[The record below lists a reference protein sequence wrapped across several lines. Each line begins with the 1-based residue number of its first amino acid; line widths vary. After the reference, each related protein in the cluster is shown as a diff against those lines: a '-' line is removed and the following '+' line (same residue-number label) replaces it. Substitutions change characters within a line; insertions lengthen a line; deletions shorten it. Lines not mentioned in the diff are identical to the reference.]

1 MRPRKREVPPP
12 VVRGTGL
19 IVMLEGLVALLFAV
33 ALVIGG
39 IRGGDARIAYGTAG
53 WFVLVA
59 AALAAAGRA
68 LWRGRRWGRGVAV
81 FAQLLILPVAYYMVS
96 GSHRPEF
103 GVPLGLVALITLAL
117 LFSGPALKWAV
128 YQSDSAR
135 SDSARSDSAR
145 SDSARSDNARPDT
158 R

>member
-1 MRPRKREVPPP
+1 MTGSVPP
-12 VVRGTGL
+12 VVRGTG
-19 IVMLEGLVALLFAV
+19 VVVVLEGAAALLFAV

-53 WFVLVA
+53 WFVLVGA
-59 AALAAAGRA
+59 GLSAAGWA

-81 FAQLLILPVAYYMVS
+81 FAQLLILPVSYYMLS

-103 GVPLGLVALITLAL
+103 GLPLGVVALLTLAL
-117 LFSGPALKWAV
+117 MFSGPALKWAA
-128 YQSDSAR
+128 YQSDSAN
-135 SDSARSDSAR
+135 
-145 SDSARSDNARPDT
+145 SDNSGPDT